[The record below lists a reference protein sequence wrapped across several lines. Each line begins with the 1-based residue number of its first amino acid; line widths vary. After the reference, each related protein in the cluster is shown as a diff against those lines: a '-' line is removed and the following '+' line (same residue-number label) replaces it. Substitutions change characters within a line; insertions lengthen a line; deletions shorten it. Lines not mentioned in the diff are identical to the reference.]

1 MNVNDTLI
9 PQGPQDHLKVLG
21 SRLVSNTTWPCP
33 GGRAARI
40 LAASSPMEP
49 IMTSATQLAF
59 GETVCHQTSGACATH
74 RIFIDVATT
83 KRKTR

>member
-49 IMTSATQLAF
+49 IMTSATQNGLWERPYAMKHRGGVQLIGF
-59 GETVCHQTSGACATH
+59 HICGNHQT
-74 RIFIDVATT
+74 
-83 KRKTR
+83 KTR